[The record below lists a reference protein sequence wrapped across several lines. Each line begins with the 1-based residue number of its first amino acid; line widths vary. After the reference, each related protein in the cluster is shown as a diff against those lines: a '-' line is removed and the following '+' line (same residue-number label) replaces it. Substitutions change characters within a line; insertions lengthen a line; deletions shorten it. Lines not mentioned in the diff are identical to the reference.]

1 MSSLAGLF
9 NIMTFCIP
17 YQPSQI
23 LKLMEDPSLCISQ
36 RLVDREEADGMVN
49 PHNAGLILQRLYQ
62 LLSFQIMHLPASLVK
77 TEAQT

>member
-9 NIMTFCIP
+9 NIVTFCIP
-17 YQPSQI
+17 YQPSQT
-23 LKLMEDPSLCISQ
+23 LKLMEDPSLHFSQ
-36 RLVDREEADGMVN
+36 RLVDQEEADGMAN

-62 LLSFQIMHLPASLVK
+62 SLSFQIMHLPVSLVM